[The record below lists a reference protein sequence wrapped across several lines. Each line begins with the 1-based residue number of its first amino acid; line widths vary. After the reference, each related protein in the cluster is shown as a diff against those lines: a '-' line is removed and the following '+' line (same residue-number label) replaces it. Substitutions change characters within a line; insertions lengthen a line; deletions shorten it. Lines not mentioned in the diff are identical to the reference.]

1 MTPSSSSQSGLFAAM
16 MGASMVCF
24 AFLLSRPKRSSNYQ
38 NSRQQQPAESDN
50 KQPIVVDDEGTS
62 SSSMGGVESPME
74 IKNELFSRVRSFF
87 GEEEYKN
94 LQKRF
99 VVVIGLGG
107 VGSHAANML
116 VRSGVSRLRLVDFD
130 QVTLSSLNRHA
141 VASMDDV
148 GISKAEAMRRKLLKI
163 VPWCQIEA
171 ITEMFK
177 KDTADA
183 LLAGD
188 PDFVLDCID
197 DVSTKAELIAYCVK
211 KDIKVLT
218 SMGAG
223 NVTIPVSI
231 YSGLIPILHL
241 PTLIPKF

>member
-1 MTPSSSSQSGLFAAM
+1 MAGMTAFA
-16 MGASMVCF
+16 GASLVCYV
-24 AFLLSRPKRSSNYQ
+24 FLLSRPKRNRSHQ
-38 NSRQQQPAESDN
+38 NSRQQQHTESDN
-50 KQPIVVDDEGTS
+50 KQPIVVVGEGTS
-62 SSSMGGVESPME
+62 MDGVDNSPIE

-87 GEEEYKN
+87 GEQEYAN

-99 VVVIGLGG
+99 VVVVGLGG

-177 KDTADA
+177 NETADA

-223 NVTIPVSI
+223 A
-231 YSGLIPILHL
+231 
-241 PTLIPKF
+241 

>member
-1 MTPSSSSQSGLFAAM
+1 
-16 MGASMVCF
+16 MVSTSVVCLV
-24 AFLLSRPKRSSNYQ
+24 FLVSRPKRKSSH
-38 NSRQQQPAESDN
+38 QPHTEID
-50 KQPIVVDDEGTS
+50 KIQPIVVDDGTL
-62 SSSMGGVESPME
+62 MGGVDSPSE

-183 LLAGD
+183 LLSGD

-223 NVTIPVSI
+223 KSPLLSCCII
-231 YSGLIPILHL
+231 LIHSSPA
-241 PTLIPKF
+241 LIDNFYRDVCT

>member
-1 MTPSSSSQSGLFAAM
+1 MGGMTAM
-16 MGASMVCF
+16 VGASVVCF
-24 AFLLSRPKRSSNYQ
+24 VFLVSRPKRNSSH
-38 NSRQQQPAESDN
+38 QPHTESDN
-50 KQPIVVDDEGTS
+50 KQPIVVDNGTL
-62 SSSMGGVESPME
+62 MGGVVDSPME

-163 VPWCQIEA
+163 VPWCQIDA

-177 KDTADA
+177 KDTADT
-183 LLAGD
+183 LLSGE

-223 NVTIPVSI
+223 TSSLLSSPTI
-231 YSGLIPILHL
+231 LIQILRHS
-241 PTLIPKF
+241 PTLIDNFQRDVCRW